1 MLEGYTTLGYL
12 AGQTERIRLGMLVTG
27 VMYRYPGVL
36 AKTVT
41 TLDVLSGG
49 RATLGLGDAWY
60 EREHTGLDVPYP
72 ALGERFERLEETFQ
86 ICLRMWGDDNGAYRV
101 STTNSPKTS
110 CVPSPIQRPRPP
122 IIIGGGGE
130 RKTLRLV
137 ARYADIWSA
146 PGGASPADIRRKI
159 AVLADHYAAESRD
172 RRGHPQDD
180 PGFPGPARRHRRL
193 SLRYGALR
201 RTRRRPGDGVHP
213 GTRPGGF
220 RRAPWREGDPP
231 PGADRRLTGRRPAG
245 NVDTQPNSAVG

>member
-1 MLEGYTTLGYL
+1 MPEGYTTLGYL

-49 RATLGLGDAWY
+49 RAALGLGDAWY

-159 AVLADHYAAESRD
+159 AVLADHYAAESHD
-172 RRGHPQDD
+172 RRRTS
-180 PGFPGPARRHRRL
+180 ARR
-193 SLRYGALR
+193 SWFS
-201 RTRRRPGDGVHP
+201 RTRSPTP
-213 GTRPGGF
+213 TAF
-220 RRAPWREGDPP
+220 PP
-231 PGADRRLTGRRPAG
+231 LWSAT
-245 NVDTQPNSAVG
+245 PNSAPTWRWCPPWHPTRWISSSALARR